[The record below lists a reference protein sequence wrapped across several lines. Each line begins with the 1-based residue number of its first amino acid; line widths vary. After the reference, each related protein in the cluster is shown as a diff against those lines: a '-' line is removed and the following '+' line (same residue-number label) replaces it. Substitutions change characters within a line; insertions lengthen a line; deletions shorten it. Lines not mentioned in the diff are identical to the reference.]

1 MTNLI
6 SVGIPFY
13 NCEKYLGFAIQSV
26 IAQTYQ
32 NWELILVDD
41 GSIDSSLSIAM
52 EFSRKDERIRVI
64 SDGQNRKLPY
74 RLNQLIQESKGD
86 FIARMDADDI
96 MHPIRL
102 EAQIKYLNENSDV
115 DLVSGSIVSI
125 DSNNQVMGTRGVRE
139 VTKISNK
146 SYSFQIIHPSVT
158 ARKDWYLRN
167 HYSTDYPRAEDFELW
182 CRSLSNDDLNIIILP
197 DVLLF
202 YREFGN
208 IDVNKLVSSYKQ
220 GYQIREKY
228 CINNSFMNYF
238 KMEVK
243 CLIVKV
249 LFGLGLG
256 QHLSTLRNNGFTS
269 EEVKFSYQE
278 IVDRIVQNI

>member
-1 MTNLI
+1 MKDYVSI
-6 SVGIPFY
+6 GIPIY
-13 NCEKYLGFAIQSV
+13 NAERYLADAIKSV
-26 IAQTYQ
+26 LAQTYPY
-32 NWELILVDD
+32 WELILLDD
-41 GSIDSSLSIAM
+41 GSTDNSLQIA
-52 EFSRKDERIRVI
+52 KDFAAKDNRIRII
-64 SDGQNRKLPY
+64 SDGDNKKLPY
-74 RLNQLIQESKGD
+74 RLNQLIKLSKGD